1 MSARRGRVVLLVG
14 SARPSGT
21 GNSEAIGSYLLARL
35 AEGGMDTEVL
45 HVSRTQRP
53 EKERL
58 LLQAVDEAD
67 LFVLSLPLYVDA
79 LPYLVTRCAER
90 IAAHRQAQAEPQQEL
105 PQPQSKRS
113 AVRFLPLV
121 NCGFPEWEH
130 TRTALEIC
138 QVFAREAGF
147 EWMGGLGYGGGEAIK
162 GRPLEELGGQT
173 RSLRQGLDLAAE
185 ALLAGRTVP
194 EEAQALLAR
203 PFVPSRLYTAIGTI
217 GWLRAARRQGTLR
230 RLRDRPLE

>member
-1 MSARRGRVVLLVG
+1 VLLVG

-90 IAAHRQAQAEPQQEL
+90 IAAHRQAQ
-105 PQPQSKRS
+105 PQPQRS
-113 AVRFLPLV
+113 AVRFVAVV

-138 QVFAREAGF
+138 RVFARLAGF

-173 RSLRQGLDLAAE
+173 RSLRRGLDLAAE
-185 ALLAGRTVP
+185 ALLAGRTIP

-203 PFVPSRLYTAIGTI
+203 PVVPSRLYTAIGTI
-217 GWLRAARRQGTLR
+217 GWLRAARRHGTLR

>member
-1 MSARRGRVVLLVG
+1 MSARRALLLVG
-14 SARPSGT
+14 SARPRGT

-53 EKERL
+53 EKEQH
-58 LLQAVDEAD
+58 LLQAVDGAD
-67 LFVLSLPLYVDA
+67 LFVLSTPLYVDA

-90 IAAHRQAQAEPQQEL
+90 IAAHRTATPERSEA
-105 PQPQSKRS
+105 RS
-113 AVRFLPLV
+113 AVPFLALV

-130 TRTALEIC
+130 NRTALEIC
-138 QVFAREAGF
+138 RVFARQAGF
-147 EWMGGLGYGGGEAIK
+147 AWMGGLGYGGGEAIK

-173 RSLRQGLDLAAE
+173 RSLRRGLDLAAE

-203 PFVPSRLYTAIGTI
+203 PVVPSRLYTAIGTI
-217 GWLRAARRQGTLR
+217 GWLRAARRHGTLR